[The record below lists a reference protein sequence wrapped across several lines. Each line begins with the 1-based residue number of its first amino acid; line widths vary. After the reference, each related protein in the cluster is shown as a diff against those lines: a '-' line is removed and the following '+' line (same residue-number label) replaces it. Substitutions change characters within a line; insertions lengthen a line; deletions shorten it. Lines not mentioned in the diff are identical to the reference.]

1 VSTAFVAPLLR
12 QPAARCTLRNI
23 RNGQSLADQIC
34 CAFDSRS
41 RRIGLLRRDR
51 FDSGEAMIIAP
62 TTAVHTFGMRF
73 PIDIAVVTRDGR
85 IVKSRS
91 IVPPSRIVAALRGF
105 AVIELPAGTLRRHD
119 TVDGDR
125 LVIESTRQAF

>member
-1 VSTAFVAPLLR
+1 MSTAFVAPLLR
-12 QPAARCTLRNI
+12 GPAAPCTLRNS
-23 RNGQSLADQIC
+23 RNGQTLADHIG

-41 RRIGLLRRDR
+41 RRTGLLQRDR
-51 FDSGEAMIIAP
+51 FESGEALIIAP
-62 TTAVHTFGMRF
+62 STAVHTFGMRF
-73 PIDIAVVTRDGR
+73 PIDIAVVARDGR

-119 TVDGDR
+119 TLDGDR
-125 LVIESTRQAF
+125 LVLESTRPAF

>member
-1 VSTAFVAPLLR
+1 MSTAFVAPLLR
-12 QPAARCTLRNI
+12 RPAAPCTLWNV
-23 RNGQSLADQIC
+23 RNGQSLADHVG

-41 RRIGLLRRDR
+41 RRIGLLRHDR
-51 FDSGEAMIIAP
+51 FESGEALIIAP

-91 IVPPSRIVAALRGF
+91 MVPPSRIVAALRGF

-119 TVDGDR
+119 TLDGDR
-125 LVIESTRQAF
+125 LVLERTHQAF